1 MFGRK
6 KKEQKKRSTIDKVV
20 MGAIIGT
27 AVGSVIGLTVAPK
40 KGKDTRRFLRKKMET
55 SNTFVDEDVKEIGK
69 LTKETA
75 TGLLKIGKRLLGVE
89 RKQKGLKEI
98 PREEVA
104 TQQQI
109 TPSAGKPNEKETH
122 WAIPDQEK

>member
-1 MFGRK
+1 MN
-6 KKEQKKRSTIDKVV
+6 ETRSQIDEIDKQIVV
-20 MGAIIGT
+20 
-27 AVGSVIGLTVAPK
+27 LL
-40 KGKDTRRFLRKKMET
+40 GKRMKL
-55 SNTFVDEDVKEIGK
+55 VKEIGK